1 MNGGD
6 PVGAEVDATGRDAS
20 EGVLVQRLDVI
31 VVEVEVVD
39 DQGAVEHV
47 RGEAGDEVLAQVELV
62 QPLLVA
68 EVKKIFFQT
77 WFKYFFKFC

>member
-39 DQGAVEHV
+39 DQGAVEHEW
-47 RGEAGDEVLAQVELV
+47 REAGDEVLTQVQFV
-62 QPLLVA
+62 Q
-68 EVKKIFFQT
+68 T
-77 WFKYFFKFC
+77 FCVTGRK